1 MTWTTTLDEAYRHA
15 LHTIGGSDVNWV
27 NVVFRWCVV
36 VLVRLAAYL
45 GISYE
50 AINIILFVVVLP
62 GLLMTSLALNLYLV
76 RRLRLLVRRSLNL
89 N

>member
-1 MTWTTTLDEAYRHA
+1 MTWITTLDEAYRHA

-50 AINIILFVVVLP
+50 AINIILFVIVLP
-62 GLLMTSLALNLYLV
+62 GLLMASLALNLHLL
-76 RRLRLLVRRSLNL
+76 RRLRLLARRSRNL